1 MSLLS
6 PLSTA
11 FLVIH
16 LAILAVIGFA
26 LVDALRHPSPAY
38 PAAGKLTK
46 VQWGGILV
54 AALLFS
60 WFGFLS
66 IVALVAGLIYLL
78 DVRPAL
84 RAVSGHG
91 GGRGSSSSGPYGPW

>member
-1 MSLLS
+1 MNLFA
-6 PLSTA
+6 PLSAA

-16 LAILAVIGFA
+16 LAILAVIVFA

-38 PAAGKLTK
+38 LAAGKLTK

-54 AALLFS
+54 AALLVN
-60 WFGFLS
+60 WFGFLT
-66 IVALVAGLIYLL
+66 IVALIAGLVYLL

-91 GGRGSSSSGPYGPW
+91 GGSSSSGPYGPW